1 MRARLTIAA
10 GLLLLG
16 GCGKDSPLPTAPA
29 DAAVTAEAPKVFI
42 YDAELPVPADF
53 EAEAAA
59 SIDDTTYK
67 SALDALQQEIGGK

>member
-1 MRARLTIAA
+1 MRARMAMVA

-16 GCGKDSPLPTAPA
+16 ACGKDNPLPTAPA
-29 DAAVTAEAPKVFI
+29 DAAVPAEAPKVFL

-59 SIDDTTYK
+59 SIDGATYK
-67 SALDALQQEIGGK
+67 SELDALQQEIGGK